1 MSKSKEVQEMAQIYY
16 TRMHLQANTLIR
28 GAQYI
33 SEEDVARL
41 IGDIIN
47 EANALVHLTPP
58 AEVPVSE
65 LKSFAKGVAVDKI
78 MTCIKEFKEDGSNEA
93 LEIFY
98 AKCSA
103 GLAANNVVRSA
114 VEESLADL
122 SGKDNMFNAMKY
134 ADDVEILTKML
145 KQQS

>member
-1 MSKSKEVQEMAQIYY
+1 MSNSKKVQEMAQIYY

-28 GAQYI
+28 GVQYI

-58 AEVPVSE
+58 DEVPVSE
-65 LKSFAKGVAVDKI
+65 LQSFAKRIAVDKI
-78 MTCIKEFKEDGSNEA
+78 MTCIKEFKEDGSSKA

-98 AKCSA
+98 TKCSA
-103 GLAANNVVRSA
+103 GLAANDVVRSA

-134 ADDVEILTKML
+134 ADDVEILTRML
-145 KQQS
+145 KKS